1 MRPIAAQTHWRAS
14 AHASSVPRVTAQR
27 QGTASDLTAPALSAP
42 DLSGLASSLS
52 GRVTLPDDPAFDAER
67 SPWNL
72 SIDQR
77 PLAVAQPAG
86 LDDLRAILAA
96 ARDAGVTVAV
106 QPSGHGASTALEGS
120 ILVRT
125 AAFDRFDI
133 DADARVATIGA
144 GVKWGPVIDALD
156 GTGLVV
162 PSGTSRVVTAA
173 GYLTGGGH
181 SWLSRWT
188 GLGAQSLRAAWIL
201 RPDGTHER
209 VDDASDPD
217 TMWAL
222 RGAGGLVGIVTQ
234 LEVDLHDAPST
245 IGGVLSFDAADGPA
259 VLRAVRDAAA
269 DAPEGLGLFAS
280 SMRMPDAPMLP
291 EHIRGR
297 SFVTVEV
304 LARSEGDL
312 EVLEALRAAATP
324 TEERLGPITQA
335 GMAALSMEPEE
346 PSPGGGSSHAIAAL
360 PDAAIDDFFEW
371 RSREEQW
378 PLVGF
383 TLRMLGGVLDEPD
396 RPAFATVAGAAW
408 ISHSLV
414 PQFPGT
420 PPEPGIA
427 SLEGLD
433 ALLRPHLAERMV
445 PTFLGPG
452 ETLERCASAPDIA
465 RLRAIRD
472 AADPDAV
479 LYEGRLPR

>member
-1 MRPIAAQTHWRAS
+1 M
-14 AHASSVPRVTAQR
+14 TAQR
-27 QGTASDLTAPALSAP
+27 QGSASEMTAP
-42 DLSGLASSLS
+42 DLSSLASSLS
-52 GRVTLPDDPAFDAER
+52 GRLTLPDDPAFDAER

-77 PLAVAQPAG
+77 PLAVAHPDG
-86 LDDLRAILAA
+86 LGDLCAILVA

-106 QPSGHGASTALEGS
+106 QPSGHGAFSALERS

-133 DADARVATIGA
+133 DPDARVATIGA
-144 GVKWGPVIDALD
+144 GVTWGPVIDALD
-156 GTGLVV
+156 GTGLVI
-162 PSGTSRVVTAA
+162 PSGTSRVVTPA

-181 SWLSRWT
+181 SWLSRWA

-201 RPDGTHER
+201 RPDGTHEH

-222 RGAGGLVGIVTQ
+222 RGAGGLIGIVTQ
-234 LEVDLHDAPST
+234 LEVDLLEAPSMV
-245 IGGVLSFDAADGPA
+245 GGVLSFDAADGPA
-259 VLRAVRDAAA
+259 VFRAVRDAAA
-269 DAPEGLGLFAS
+269 DAPEGLGAFVS

-291 EHIRGR
+291 ERIRGR

-304 LARSEGDL
+304 LARSESDL
-312 EVLEALRAAATP
+312 GLLEGLRAAATP
-324 TEERLGPITQA
+324 SEERLRPITQA
-335 GMAALSMEPEE
+335 GMAAMSMEPEE
-346 PSPGGGSSHAIAAL
+346 PSPGGGSSHALAEL
-360 PDAAIDDFFEW
+360 PDAAIDDFFAW

-383 TLRMLGGVLDEPD
+383 TLRMLGGVLDEPA
-396 RPAFATVAGAAW
+396 RPAFATLAGASW

-420 PPEPGIA
+420 PVEPGLE
-427 SLEGLD
+427 SLAGLD
-433 ALLRPHLAERMV
+433 ALLRPHLAERMA

-452 ETLERCASAPDIA
+452 ETLERCASAGDIE
-465 RLRAIRD
+465 RLRSIRD
-472 AADPDAV
+472 AADPDGV
-479 LYEGRLPR
+479 LHEGRLPH